1 MMHLNNFV
9 EFKTKED
16 KSATDT
22 GLFPFKTCVF
32 DLLFLKNRVLL
43 LIIIR
48 LVYFTDYFTRCGVI

>member
-22 GLFPFKTCVF
+22 RLFLFKTCVF
-32 DLLFLKNRVLL
+32 DFLFLKNGAFL
-43 LIIIR
+43 LIII
-48 LVYFTDYFTRCGVI
+48 